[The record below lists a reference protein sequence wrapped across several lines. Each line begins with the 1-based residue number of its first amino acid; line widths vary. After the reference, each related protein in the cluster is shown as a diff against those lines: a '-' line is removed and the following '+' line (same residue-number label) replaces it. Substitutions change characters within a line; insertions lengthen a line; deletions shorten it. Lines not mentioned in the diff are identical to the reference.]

1 MKTSHG
7 AFMDTKKRTLI
18 KAILWNVIGLAS
30 MLCVG
35 FIATGSLSVGG
46 AMAMVNTAIGLSMYV
61 IYERVWSRVQWGRN
75 V

>member
-1 MKTSHG
+1 
-7 AFMDTKKRTLI
+7 MDTKKRTLI

-61 IYERVWSRVQWGRN
+61 IYERDWSRVQWGRN

>member
-1 MKTSHG
+1 
-7 AFMDTKKRTLI
+7 MDTKKRTLI
-18 KAILWNVIGLAS
+18 KAILWNVFGLAS

-46 AMAMVNTAIGLSMYV
+46 VMAMVNTAIGLSMYV
-61 IYERVWSRVQWGRN
+61 IYERVWSRIQWGRN